1 MAEVF
6 GWGKGF
12 FGVGFRSKAIIFMTR
27 IINADR
33 EKPRGNRVV
42 RLFLETIHIIMLSYT
57 KIVDIPKIPKNHTK
71 KPHLK
76 TFLSAII

>member
-1 MAEVF
+1 M
-6 GWGKGF
+6 GGGGGF

-33 EKPRGNRVV
+33 RKKPRGIRVV

-71 KPHLK
+71 KTHLK